1 MSHHHILPPL
11 VYVPQPKPKKI
22 ETRKSRIQMR
32 SSGAL
37 KNAGDVEETHEAFEP
52 GGSTLVGNAALEN
65 LLAIEGSEDKP
76 SSKSGRLSEATLKVM
91 LLTQEIE

>member
-32 SSGAL
+32 SSGAVE
-37 KNAGDVEETHEAFEP
+37 NAGDVEETHEPFEP
-52 GGSTLVGNAALEN
+52 GGSTLVGKSALEN
-65 LLAIEGSEDKP
+65 FLPIEGSEDKP
-76 SSKSGRLSEATLKVM
+76 SSKSGRLSESTLKVM
-91 LLTQEIE
+91 LLAQEIE